1 MSLLLSNINNSSIFL
16 SFLLIIIHCQE
27 EKKYEKEEE
36 EEILKESGDVNEK
49 KKKNFQSPYC
59 HFFSIWRLALE
70 LPIFDD
76 DDDDGDNKNIKYE
89 RNEKKFPKN
98 FIRFFVYSYNE

>member
-1 MSLLLSNINNSSIFL
+1 MSTKKKEKFPKSLL
-16 SFLLIIIHCQE
+16 
-27 EKKYEKEEE
+27 
-36 EEILKESGDVNEK
+36 
-49 KKKNFQSPYC
+49 P
-59 HFFSIWRLALE
+59 FFSIWRLAME

-76 DDDDGDNKNIKYE
+76 DDDDGDNKHIKYE